1 MSAASNAFESAIL
14 RHVLLNEAITGI
26 GDAAGL
32 PASATAGNVYASLH
46 TADPGEVG
54 TQSTSEATYT
64 GYARV
69 AIPRGAA
76 GWIEANGTAAN
87 AADVNWPEATGGTST
102 VTYVTI
108 GTSASGAGM
117 VIARLAFA
125 NPASLAVTAG
135 VAPKFAAGKISI
147 AVD

>member
-14 RHVLLNEAITGI
+14 RHVLMNEAIPGV
-26 GDAAGL
+26 GDSSGL

-46 TADPGEVG
+46 TADPGEAG
-54 TQSTSEATYT
+54 NQGTSEASYT

-76 GWIEANGTAAN
+76 GWNEANGTASN
-87 AADVNWPEATGGTST
+87 AADVNWPAATGGN
-102 VTYVTI
+102 VTATHVVI
-108 GTSASGAGM
+108 GTSATGAGM
-117 VIARLAFA
+117 ILARLPFA
-125 NPASLAVTAG
+125 NPASLNITAG

-147 AVD
+147 SVD